1 MRPGG
6 PVEFPHPSVPSNR
19 VTRPSQLFI
28 ALAMKG
34 CSQSVSPGT
43 DTRPNRGGTSQR
55 ERCKADARVKT
66 LQDRLKA
73 AKDEFKARGVE
84 TAAGERFTV
93 VRSETVRWSLDTAA
107 VKAEMGG
114 RLVHTQLPDDA
125 HRLAPDHA
133 HPRGDG
139 TGRIAATSS
148 PRPWPSSRTCPSGTL
163 DTAPASPAARSSK
176 TALPWSPTHRNLAIG
191 RAAEAKPL
199 QRRRNL
205 SMIAMDLKAIWEMS
219 VGDCGHMRKVNTV
232 DGEVPALRGRFA
244 ILAAARRDS

>member
-107 VKAEMGG
+107 VKAEMGADWCT
-114 RLVHTQLPDDA
+114 R
-125 HRLAPDHA
+125 
-133 HPRGDG
+133 
-139 TGRIAATSS
+139 
-148 PRPWPSSRTCPSGTL
+148 SSRT
-163 DTAPASPAARSSK
+163 
-176 TALPWSPTHRNLAIG
+176 THTVSLRITPI
-191 RAAEAKPL
+191 RAAMAQAALRRRRARGPGRPRGPARAAPWTRRRQVPPPGP
-199 QRRRNL
+199 QRRRCHGRQLTEIWL
-205 SMIAMDLKAIWEMS
+205 SD
-219 VGDCGHMRKVNTV
+219 GCGGKT
-232 DGEVPALRGRFA
+232 
-244 ILAAARRDS
+244 ITTAAQFEYDRHVRENSDDDRITI